1 MYCCMSIIVGWK
13 NTFFVK
19 FFCKKTIW
27 RQRRSVCGRQP
38 VFVSIRAPPWCEA
51 YLGTT
56 IQPRGK
62 LYKILGYWNF
72 EVLNQPM
79 IDP

>member
-27 RQRRSVCGRQP
+27 RQRRSVCDRQP

-56 IQPRGK
+56 IQQRGINQNTVENFAK
-62 LYKILGYWNF
+62 YSDIGILKF
-72 EVLNQPM
+72 
-79 IDP
+79 